1 LLKAGCSRVRRSVII
16 SIRERKMKKIVVPDE
31 MLMAARKRWP
41 ESATGEAVIRDR
53 IEAAL
58 QWWLENVQFLPP
70 NERTKI
76 AAEIFA
82 ENPYVDFDEKLI
94 WFAEKW
100 LERMFLAPEP
110 KPEVSFDEIWNS
122 LTVEINRLGMG
133 AALEVLK
140 RTS

>member
-1 LLKAGCSRVRRSVII
+1 
-16 SIRERKMKKIVVPDE
+16 MKRIVVPDE

-58 QWWLENVQFLPP
+58 QWLV
-70 NERTKI
+70 
-76 AAEIFA
+76 
-82 ENPYVDFDEKLI
+82 ENPIMPTIIQIREVESAAVHEPRNSTQWMSDVLTEWQRRI
-94 WFAEKW
+94 
-100 LERMFLAPEP
+100 FLAPEP